1 MRHLFAVA
9 VLAVLA
15 GPGYGHA
22 DDEPDPVNA
31 VATIGMIRDVVA
43 NVGGDCVTA
52 EGMMGP
58 GVDPHLYRASAGDV
72 SMLRDAE
79 VIFYAGYALEGRLG
93 RVLDRLSQRIPTVA
107 VSEAAHDRNALIPV
121 ADYDGVDPHLWM
133 DAALWS
139 GTVPVIADALSER
152 RPACEAQIRE
162 NASAY
167 REQLMALDEWI
178 REAVATVP
186 EAHRHLVTAH
196 DAFEYFGRAYDV
208 SVVGI
213 QGISTD
219 SEPGIQDIRAT
230 ADRVV
235 ETGVPA
241 IFVESTISPRTVE
254 AVIEATRRRGHE
266 VRNGGELYSDAMGA
280 RDEAAGT
287 YIGMMH
293 ANTRIIVEALGGD
306 PPGLPD
312 ALSDCAREWE
322 VESTTPP

>member
-1 MRHLFAVA
+1 MRYL
-9 VLAVLA
+9 LAVVTLVMA
-15 GPGYGHA
+15 AVPGTGPA
-22 DDEPDPVNA
+22 NEQPEPVNA

-43 NVGGDCVTA
+43 NVGGDCVAA

-72 SMLRDAE
+72 KMLRDAE

-93 RVLDRLSQRIPTVA
+93 RVFDRLSQRIPTVA
-107 VSEAAHDRNALIPV
+107 VSEAAHDREALISV

-133 DAALWS
+133 DVALWS
-139 GTVPVIADALSER
+139 GTVPVIADALVER
-152 RPACEAQIRE
+152 RPACEARIRE
-162 NASAY
+162 NAAAY
-167 REQLMALDEWI
+167 REQLMALDAWI
-178 REAVATVP
+178 RDAVATVP

-196 DAFEYFGRAYDV
+196 DAFEYFGRAYDLA
-208 SVVGI
+208 VVGI

-219 SEPGIQDIRAT
+219 SEPSIQDIRAT

-235 ETGVPA
+235 DTGVPA

-254 AVIEATRRRGHE
+254 AVIEATRQRGHE
-266 VRNGGELYSDAMGA
+266 VRIGGELYSDAMGA

-293 ANTRIIVEALGGD
+293 ANTRTVVEALGGD

-312 ALSDCAREWE
+312 ALSDWARAWE
-322 VESTTPP
+322 VE